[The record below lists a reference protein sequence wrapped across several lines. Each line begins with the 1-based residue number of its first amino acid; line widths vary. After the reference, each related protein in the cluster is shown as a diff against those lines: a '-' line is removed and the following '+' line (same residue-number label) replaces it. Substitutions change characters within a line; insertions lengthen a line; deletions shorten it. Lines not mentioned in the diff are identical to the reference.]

1 MITIHDIGVVLVT
14 IGVACI
20 FAAAW
25 HWAAEVFESTPRVP
39 PYPHNDDFWGL

>member
-1 MITIHDIGVVLVT
+1 MVTLHDIGVVLVT

-25 HWAAEVFESTPRVP
+25 HWVAEVFDDTPEIT
-39 PYPHNDDFWGL
+39 DDWSL